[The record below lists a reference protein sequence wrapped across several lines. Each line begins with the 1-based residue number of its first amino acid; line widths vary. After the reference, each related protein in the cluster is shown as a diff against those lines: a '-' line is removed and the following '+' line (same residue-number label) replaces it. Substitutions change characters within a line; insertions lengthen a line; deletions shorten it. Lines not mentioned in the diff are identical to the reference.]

1 MKLGAVKLEVY
12 LDSHLV
18 VSKVEGSFKA
28 WDPRMVEYL
37 KLLLSLRV
45 SFGLVKVSQI
55 SWGHN
60 SQVDS
65 LATLASF
72 MGDCIHQIILVE
84 LLEHLSIDHQHC
96 IAITLTASS

>member
-37 KLLLSLRV
+37 KLMLSLRV
-45 SFGLVKVSQI
+45 SFGLVKVS
-55 SWGHN
+55 
-60 SQVDS
+60 
-65 LATLASF
+65 
-72 MGDCIHQIILVE
+72 
-84 LLEHLSIDHQHC
+84 
-96 IAITLTASS
+96 